1 MGTTVIMFGSILRA
15 LSFLF
20 CVSTYFLLDL
30 LERGTVSPLSLYTM
44 KEFSASRCFVL
55 PAEKLRHVRANT
67 KIELPGC
74 RLLLLF
80 L

>member
-30 LERGTVSPLSLYTM
+30 LERGTVSPL
-44 KEFSASRCFVL
+44 V
-55 PAEKLRHVRANT
+55 HN
-67 KIELPGC
+67 ELWIWNS
-74 RLLLLF
+74 RLLDVSFSLQKSSDTSGPKPK
-80 L
+80 